1 MPRTVYGGNYRD
13 ASYEVD
19 VQVVNEDMGN
29 QDLGLVA
36 RYMSSE
42 SYLYFSYA
50 PWRAGTQET
59 YQITRRV
66 GTSYETLASAA
77 GNVQLQP
84 GQTYTMRVEMD
95 GESLNGT

>member
-1 MPRTVYGGNYRD
+1 MR
-13 ASYEVD
+13 
-19 VQVVNEDMGN
+19 
-29 QDLGLVA
+29 LGA
-36 RYMSSE
+36 RVRRK
-42 SYLYFSYA
+42 
-50 PWRAGTQET
+50 P

-95 GESLNGT
+95 GEA

>member
-1 MPRTVYGGNYRD
+1 M
-13 ASYEVD
+13 
-19 VQVVNEDMGN
+19 
-29 QDLGLVA
+29 
-36 RYMSSE
+36 
-42 SYLYFSYA
+42 
-50 PWRAGTQET
+50 RAGTQET

-95 GESLNGT
+95 GESLKWYVNGELQLQAEDPSPAAGKIGLGQYESKGAGVLLCDNVKSDSN